1 MIDPDDI
8 IHIQYGKLI
17 ALVKRV
23 GELEETLA
31 CINYENSDD
40 MMVEL
45 ETENRLLRARN
56 TRLEN
61 DNRTLV
67 TNIIKRLEAAC
78 GASSMPPLVI
88 RKDFLEGTTLN

>member
-1 MIDPDDI
+1 MIDPNDI
-8 IHIQYGKLI
+8 VHIQYGKLI

-67 TNIIKRLEAAC
+67 ANIIKRLEAAC